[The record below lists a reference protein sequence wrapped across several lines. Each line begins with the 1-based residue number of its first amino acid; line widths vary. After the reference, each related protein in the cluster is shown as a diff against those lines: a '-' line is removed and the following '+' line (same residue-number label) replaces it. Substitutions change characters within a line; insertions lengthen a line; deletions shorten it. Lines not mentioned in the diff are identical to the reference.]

1 MELLKVNLNQMN
13 KERKEL
19 INNLKP
25 YEMEAYLKSL
35 ISNLYEA
42 YLEQDSEK
50 ALASKRL
57 IEEATEIYLAEGYVN
72 SFSKELEFR
81 LAKANEVIVQ
91 VLEEKD
97 KLEVNLSFK
106 IVEDLYLN
114 YIDNL
119 KFYNYTLKLLVN
131 IYEVESSEEVLSGIK
146 NILERAEAEVIGI
159 ETLLEKSSEDA
170 VPELTSMLEEHY
182 SNFRNLARKINS
194 F

>member
-1 MELLKVNLNQMN
+1 MNLNQIE
-13 KERKEL
+13 KEKKE
-19 INNLKP
+19 IIANFKP

-50 ALASKRL
+50 ALTSKKL

-81 LAKANEVIVQ
+81 LAKANEVIVH

-97 KLEVNLSFK
+97 ILEANLSFR

-119 KFYNYTLKLLVN
+119 KFYNYSLDLLVN
-131 IYEVESSEEVLSGIK
+131 VYETGASEELLSGIK